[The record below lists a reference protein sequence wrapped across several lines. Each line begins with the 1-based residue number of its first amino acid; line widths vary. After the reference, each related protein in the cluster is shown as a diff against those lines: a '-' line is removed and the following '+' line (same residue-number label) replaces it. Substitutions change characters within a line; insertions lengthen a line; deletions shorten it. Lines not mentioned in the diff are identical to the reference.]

1 MTLKELYKYC
11 SDSLNFT
18 DDAKFETLCIF
29 EDILNIKKEKVIMD
43 NSEVSIDI
51 IQTLESVIERRKNN
65 EPLQYII
72 GEWDFY
78 DMKFFVGDGV
88 LIPRPETEML
98 VDFALDNLKDVANP
112 IVFDL
117 CAGSGC
123 IGLTV
128 AKHLPNATVFLFE
141 KEEKAYSYLCKNKER
156 YNLNNATIIKCDI
169 FDFDFSL
176 LPMTD
181 LMLSNPPY
189 IMTEE
194 ITTLQK
200 EVLKEPLTALDG
212 GKDGLDFYH
221 CIAEKWL
228 KKVKSNAL
236 VAMECGDNQSSD
248 IIEIFN
254 GNYIEKNV
262 LFDFNNIDRIVTFR
276 I

>member
-11 SDSLNFT
+11 SDSLCFV
-18 DDAKFETLCIF
+18 DDANFETLCIF
-29 EDILNIKKEKVIMD
+29 EDILNIKREKVLID
-43 NSEVSIDI
+43 NSEANEDVLRKINNI
-51 IQTLESVIERRKNN
+51 VERRKNN

-78 DMKFFVGDGV
+78 DMKFFVGEGV

-98 VDFALDNLKDVANP
+98 VDFALDNLKKVENP

-128 AKHLPNATVFLFE
+128 AKHLPNATVYLFE
-141 KEEKAYSYLCKNKER
+141 KEDKAYSYLCKNKER
-156 YNLNNATIIKCDI
+156 HSLDNAIIVKCDI
-169 FDFDFSL
+169 FDYDFSSLPEAYL
-176 LPMTD
+176 L
-181 LMLSNPPY
+181 LSNPPY
-189 IMTEE
+189 IMSEE
-194 ITTLQK
+194 IATLQK
-200 EVLKEPLTALDG
+200 EVLKEPTSALDG
-212 GKDGLDFYH
+212 GKDGLDFYR

-228 KKVKSNAL
+228 KKMKKNSL
-236 VAMECGDNQSSD
+236 IAMECGDNQSSD
-248 IIEIFN
+248 IIAIFSEK
-254 GNYIEKNV
+254 YIENKV